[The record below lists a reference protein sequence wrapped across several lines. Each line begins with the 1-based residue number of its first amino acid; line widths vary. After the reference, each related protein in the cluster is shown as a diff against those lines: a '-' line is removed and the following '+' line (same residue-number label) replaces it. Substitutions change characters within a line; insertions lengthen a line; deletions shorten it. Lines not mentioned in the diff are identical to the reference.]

1 MCGEYVGG
9 HTATRAGADNYRVV
23 GRFQI
28 DFGVIGS
35 GKLQQHALLELY
47 AL

>member
-1 MCGEYVGG
+1 MGGEYVGG
-9 HTATRAGADNYRVV
+9 HTATSSRADNHRII

-35 GKLQQHALLELY
+35 GKLQQHALLKLY